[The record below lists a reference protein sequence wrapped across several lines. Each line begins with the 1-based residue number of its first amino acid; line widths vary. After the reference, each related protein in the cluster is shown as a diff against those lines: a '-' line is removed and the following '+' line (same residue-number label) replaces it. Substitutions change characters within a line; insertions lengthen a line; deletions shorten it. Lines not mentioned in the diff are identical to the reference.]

1 MRPGSFA
8 ACHTMPSTCVS
19 RRYQDSTA
27 CLCSAH
33 TNQFICSTARPSR
46 QAPKGKVSKRLTA
59 WWGARQG
66 GTQKQLVVSW
76 LPGTR
81 RGKATPPGSRHQK
94 WGGGRGCAPM
104 NTTEYT
110 NLLHTWRPWRSSCPP
125 HPVHSCL
132 DLKPSQGKVVRTAS
146 RFLPSLRGRGLG
158 TTGAT
163 YQTGEGRLPPHA
175 PPVCADS
182 LRHPVCP
189 PAEARAQERLSESL
203 KQSGP
208 GGERGA
214 GRPVRSLQERAS

>member
-1 MRPGSFA
+1 MLHVTPCPQPVLVADTRTQQPVCAVHTRTNLSAQQPGHPGRLLRA
-8 ACHTMPSTCVS
+8 K
-19 RRYQDSTA
+19 
-27 CLCSAH
+27 SARGLLPGGGPGRVAH
-33 TNQFICSTARPSR
+33 RSSLSSAGC
-46 QAPKGKVSKRLTA
+46 QAQGE
-59 WWGARQG
+59 ARQPH
-66 GTQKQLVVSW
+66 QEA
-76 LPGTR
+76 GTR
-81 RGKATPPGSRHQK
+81 NG
-94 WGGGRGCAPM
+94 GGGRGCAPM

-214 GRPVRSLQERAS
+214 GRPVHSLQERAS